1 MIMTLEE
8 RIRRYEDA
16 KMLAIRMHGIQD
28 YDGFPY
34 QKHLGDVENV
44 LLDHGY
50 DQYGDHAVAAFLHDI
65 LEDCPISYN
74 DIKKQFGEKIAEI
87 VYCVTD
93 ELGRNRKERKSK
105 TYPKIRS
112 NPDAIPIKLAD
123 RIANV
128 QNAIKHKHSMLGAYV
143 KEHEEFRKQ
152 LYYKEGV
159 PVLEG
164 ARNSDER
171 VEALWTT
178 LDKLMV
184 EINEIV
190 A

>member
-1 MIMTLEE
+1 MTLTLEE
-8 RIRRYEDA
+8 RIRRHEDA

-34 QKHLGDVENV
+34 QKHLTDVENE

-50 DQYGDHAVAAFLHDI
+50 EQYGDHTVCAWVHDI

-93 ELGRNRKERKSK
+93 ELGRNRKERKAK
-105 TYPKIRS
+105 TLPKIKS
-112 NPDAIPIKLAD
+112 NLDAIPIKLAD

-128 QNAIKHKHSMLGAYV
+128 RNAIKHNHSMIDAYV
-143 KEHEEFRKQ
+143 REHAEFKKQ
-152 LYYKEGV
+152 LYFKDGSEEKLH
-159 PVLEG
+159 P
-164 ARNSDER
+164 DER
-171 VEALWTT
+171 VEKLWNT
-178 LDKLMV
+178 LDNLMK
-184 EINEIV
+184 
-190 A
+190 